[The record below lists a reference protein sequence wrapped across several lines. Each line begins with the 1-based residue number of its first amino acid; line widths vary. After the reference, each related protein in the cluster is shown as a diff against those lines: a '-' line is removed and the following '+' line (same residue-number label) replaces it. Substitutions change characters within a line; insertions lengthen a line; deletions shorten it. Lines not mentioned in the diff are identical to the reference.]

1 MKFKEFFN
9 FKKEYCSCKNI
20 REGFNFYR
28 SNKISSCCYTTE
40 NEFIIANIEDY
51 NNISDII
58 KDVEDFQNKLIEK
71 HKKGN
76 APKCCKECT
85 NFKKAKWSDKINKK
99 LSWISLNHYKICNLK
114 CVHCGYRKSDD
125 SEKDSNHELVLKVI
139 DAFSKKHRLADNVTL
154 AIGGGE
160 PSINKGID
168 LILQYCIDKK
178 YHALINSNGAKYS
191 ELIASGIN
199 KDLFNL
205 DLTPDAGSKEVYAKI
220 KGVDCFDIAWE
231 NIKKYVDKTNGKA
244 NVKFIIEEGNVDDVD
259 NMIKMCKSTNIKH
272 VTLAFDLNIKK
283 EDYEKYKA
291 PVNKFISLCKEND
304 IQCAISS
311 FVPKE
316 IIEQ

>member
-1 MKFKEFFN
+1 MKIKELFDFR
-9 FKKEYCSCKNI
+9 KEYYSCENI

-40 NEFIIANIEDY
+40 SDFIIANIEDY
-51 NNISDII
+51 KNLTDII
-58 KDVEDFQNKLIEK
+58 KDIEDFQNKLIEK

-76 APKCCKECT
+76 APKCCIACT

-125 SEKDSNHELVLKVI
+125 HEADSNHELVLKVI
-139 DAFSKKHRLADNVTL
+139 DVFSENKKLNKHVTL

-168 LILQYCIDKK
+168 LILQYCLDKK
-178 YHALINSNGAKYS
+178 YRALINSNGAKYS
-191 ELIASGIN
+191 ELIAKGVKIG
-199 KDLFNL
+199 LFNL

-220 KGVDCFDIAWE
+220 KGVDCFDLTWR
-231 NIKKYVDKTNGKA
+231 NIKEYIEKTNGKA
-244 NVKFIIEEGNVDDVD
+244 NVKFIIEEGNVNDVE
-259 NMIKMCKSTNIKH
+259 NMIEMCKSINIKH

-283 EDYEKYKA
+283 EDYEKFRI
-291 PVNKFISLCKEND
+291 PINRFISLCKENG

-316 IIEQ
+316 VVE